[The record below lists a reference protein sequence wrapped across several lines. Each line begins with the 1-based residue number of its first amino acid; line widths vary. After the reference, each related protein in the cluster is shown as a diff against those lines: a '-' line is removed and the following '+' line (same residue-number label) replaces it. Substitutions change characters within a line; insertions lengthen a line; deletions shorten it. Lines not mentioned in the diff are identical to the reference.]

1 MNRARANALLF
12 WGSIALC
19 YLLQLMPLPQALLP
33 FKPFWLALVLVYWAL
48 ETPERI
54 GLGLAFVLGL
64 AGDAIS
70 GELLGEQALRLCI
83 LCFILL
89 RFRSR
94 LRFFPMWQQSVAV
107 LALVQDEE
115 RRHLA
120 RELHDEFGQS
130 LTAIAAQAAAAALMA
145 GVRPRRRKPPHRP
158 PSRHYWTMRQRA
170 RMRTTRRRE
179 DWQCRLPRY

>member
-12 WGSIALC
+12 WGSLAMC

-33 FKPFWLALVLVYWAL
+33 FKPYWLALMLVYWAL

-83 LCFILL
+83 LCFIVL

-94 LRFFPMWQQSVAV
+94 LRFFPMWQQSLAV
-107 LALVQDEE
+107 FALLLNDRIVLLMIRACAGEPTPPAAFWLEPVSAMLAWPWLFLLLDD
-115 RRHLA
+115 L
-120 RELHDEFGQS
+120 
-130 LTAIAAQAAAAALMA
+130 
-145 GVRPRRRKPPHRP
+145 
-158 PSRHYWTMRQRA
+158 RA
-170 RMRTTRRRE
+170 RLRVHE
-179 DWQCRLPRY
+179 S